1 MKTIIRP
8 ISELSR
14 NVTSIEKLIIENDVP
29 VHLTKNGINHMVI
42 LNSQQYDRMIE
53 KMETYEKI
61 LRAEA
66 EIREG
71 KAVPEAQAMEMLET
85 FKKGIIADGERISG

>member
-14 NVTSIEKLIIENDVP
+14 NVASIERLIMENDVP

-66 EIREG
+66 GIRNGE
-71 KAVPEAQAMEMLET
+71 ALPEAQAMEMLET
-85 FKKGIIADGERISG
+85 FKNRMIADGERISG